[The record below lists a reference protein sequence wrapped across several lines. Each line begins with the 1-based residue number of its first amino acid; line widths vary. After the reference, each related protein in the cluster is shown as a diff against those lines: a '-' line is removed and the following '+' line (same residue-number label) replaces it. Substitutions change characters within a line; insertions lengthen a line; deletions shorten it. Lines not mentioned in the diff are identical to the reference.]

1 MDQIWQVTAVKYA
14 ERNSRTRQDSF
25 ILDDDHAS
33 PHDMD
38 YFIWVLKSPLGTILV
53 DTGYDQPEGDRR
65 GRPVLRNPDE
75 ALSAVGID
83 PESVDTVIITHMHY
97 DHAGGMNRFP
107 NAVYHIQETELQYV
121 TGPCMCHSHLR
132 YPFSA
137 DHVCQMIRTLYDGRV
152 RFHHQDGEVAPGVTV
167 HRIGGHTKGLQV
179 VRVRTQAGWLCL
191 ASDASHYYENFL
203 KGKPFP
209 IVVDLQEMLDGFQT
223 VQRLASSPSLVV
235 PGHDPK
241 VFDLFA
247 ATDGLP
253 DFARRLDFGPVR
265 AVEA

>member
-1 MDQIWQVTAVKYA
+1 MEQIWQVTAVKYA
-14 ERNSRTRQDSF
+14 DRNTRTRQDSF

-38 YFIWVLKSPLGTILV
+38 YFVWVLQSDLGTILV
-53 DTGYDQPEGDRR
+53 DTGYDRGEGARR
-65 GRPVLRNPDE
+65 SRPVLRDPDE
-75 ALSAVGID
+75 ALRAIGIA
-83 PESVDTVIITHMHY
+83 PESIETAIITHMHY
-97 DHAGGMNRFP
+97 DHAGGLEHFP
-107 NAVYHIQETELQYV
+107 NAVFHIQEAEMQYV
-121 TGPCMCHSHLR
+121 TGPCMCHPHLR

-152 RFHHQDGEVAPGVTV
+152 RFHDQDGEVAPGVSV

-179 VRVRTQAGWLCL
+179 VRVRTSAGWMCL
-191 ASDASHYYENFL
+191 ASDASHYYENYL

-235 PGHDPK
+235 PGHDPQ
-241 VFDLFA
+241 VFDLYA
-247 ATDGLP
+247 ANDGLP
-253 DFARRLDFGPVR
+253 DFARRLDLGPVR
-265 AVEA
+265 AVDA